1 MGGLKGGKAEVK
13 QQPPPWGSAWVL
25 GCGSPHLSQ
34 LLWQFTFS
42 VQGATTSPAEP
53 PAPVRPPLSA
63 TPAPGPGVCA
73 SPWQRVPSTSAD
85 NPHCP
90 GWSYEGQTQ
99 VPRGPSKPSP
109 TSQWAFLPDWTMV
122 ISGPPQTL
130 HQSFNPCHSQ
140 LSCFSGQTLTDSN
153 KKWWSW
159 NQTHA
164 KFHIYL
170 SSFRFLFFFWQHHMA
185 VQNFSFLTRDQT
197 HAPCSGSSEPN
208 HWTTMEV
215 PQILKDK
222 YHKKYLI
229 WSIKWS

>member
-1 MGGLKGGKAEVK
+1 MGGLQGGKAEVK

-25 GCGSPHLSQ
+25 GCGSPYLSQ

-53 PAPVRPPLSA
+53 PAPVRPPPSA

-109 TSQWAFLPDWTMV
+109 TSQRAFLPDWTMV

-170 SSFRFLFFFWQHHMA
+170 SSFWFLFLFGSITWQCRILASWPGIKPTPLA
-185 VQNFSFLTRDQT
+185 VEAQSL
-197 HAPCSGSSEPN
+197 N
-208 HWTTMEV
+208 HWTAMEV